1 MTASR
6 TRAMLL
12 LGLAFGLGLFAGGAG
27 MAVAARSG
35 KVEID
40 RRGTNGRGGGWGWMR
55 ELDLSETQRD
65 SIMGIYRRDGEGV
78 DSLMRSIRPQTDS
91 LFDLI
96 RPEVDARRA
105 ETRRQVRTILTPIQ
119 QERYDSMVQAYDAER
134 QKMREQSRSGQGGS
148 RANR

>member
-1 MTASR
+1 MTTSR
-6 TRAMLL
+6 TRAMVL
-12 LGLAFGLGLFAGGAG
+12 LGVAFGLGLFAGGAG

-40 RRGTNGRGGGWGWMR
+40 RRGTYTRGNGPGWMR

-65 SIMGIYRRDGEGV
+65 SIMGIYRRDGQGV
-78 DSLMRSIRPQTDS
+78 DSLMRRIRPQTDS

-105 ETRRQVRTILTPIQ
+105 ETRREVRLLLTPIQ
-119 QERYDSMVQAYDAER
+119 QERYDSMVQAYDLER
-134 QKMREQSRSGQGGS
+134 QKMRDQNRSGQGGP

>member
-1 MTASR
+1 MTDSR

-40 RRGTNGRGGGWGWMR
+40 RRGGNSRGGGPGWMR

-65 SIMGIYRRDGEGV
+65 SIMGIYRRDGQGV

-105 ETRRQVRTILTPIQ
+105 ETRREVRSLLTPIQ

-134 QKMREQSRSGQGGS
+134 QKMRDQSRSGQGGS

>member
-1 MTASR
+1 MTTSR
-6 TRAMLL
+6 TRAMAL
-12 LGLAFGLGLFAGGAG
+12 LGLAFGLGLVAGGAG

-35 KVEID
+35 KVELTKHVATT
-40 RRGTNGRGGGWGWMR
+40 RGPWGWMR

-65 SIMGIYRRDGEGV
+65 TIMGIYRRDGGAV
-78 DSLMRSIRPQTDS
+78 DSLMRRIRPQTDS

-105 ETRRQVRTILTPIQ
+105 ETRRQVRLLLTPIQ

-134 QKMREQSRSGQGGS
+134 QRMRDQNRSGQGGP

>member
-1 MTASR
+1 MV
-6 TRAMLL
+6 L

-40 RRGTNGRGGGWGWMR
+40 RRANNGRGGGWGWMR

-96 RPEVDARRA
+96 RPEVDAQRA
-105 ETRRQVRTILTPIQ
+105 ETRRKVRQLLTPIQ

-134 QKMREQSRSGQGGS
+134 QKMREQSRSGQGGP

>member
-1 MTASR
+1 MTTSR
-6 TRAMLL
+6 TRAMVL

-27 MAVAARSG
+27 MAVAARAG

-40 RRGTNGRGGGWGWMR
+40 RRGSGNRGGGPGWMR
-55 ELDLSETQRD
+55 ELGLNDTQRD
-65 SIMGIYRRDGEGV
+65 SIMGIYRRDGQGV

-91 LFDLI
+91 LYDLI

-105 ETRRQVRTILTPIQ
+105 ETRREVRLLLTPIQ
-119 QERYDSMVQAYDAER
+119 QERYDSMVRAYDAER
-134 QKMREQSRSGQGGS
+134 QKMREQSRSGQGGP

>member
-1 MTASR
+1 MTTSR
-6 TRAMLL
+6 TRAMVL

-40 RRGTNGRGGGWGWMR
+40 RRDNNGRGGGFGWMR

-65 SIMGIYRRDGEGV
+65 SIMGIYRRDGKGV
-78 DSLMRSIRPQTDS
+78 DSVMRSIRPQTDS

-105 ETRRQVRTILTPIQ
+105 ETRREVRLLLTPIQ

-134 QKMREQSRSGQGGS
+134 QKMREQSRSGQGGP

>member
-1 MTASR
+1 MTTSR
-6 TRAMLL
+6 TRAMVL

-40 RRGTNGRGGGWGWMR
+40 RRDTNGRGGGPGWMR
-55 ELDLSETQRD
+55 ELGLTEPQRD
-65 SIMGIYRRDGEGV
+65 SIMGIYRRDGQGV
-78 DSLMRSIRPQTDS
+78 DSLMRRIRPQTDS
-91 LFDLI
+91 LYDLI

-105 ETRRQVRTILTPIQ
+105 ETRRVVRSLLTPIQ

-134 QKMREQSRSGQGGS
+134 QKMREQSRSGQGGP

>member
-6 TRAMLL
+6 TRAVVL

-40 RRGTNGRGGGWGWMR
+40 QRGGNTRGNGPGWMR
-55 ELDLSETQRD
+55 ELDLAETQRD
-65 SIMGIYRRDGEGV
+65 SIMGIYRRDGQGV
-78 DSLMRSIRPQTDS
+78 DSLMRQIRPQTDS
-91 LFDLI
+91 LYDLI

-105 ETRRQVRTILTPIQ
+105 ETRRKVRLLLTPIQ

-134 QKMREQSRSGQGGS
+134 LKMREQSRSGQGGP